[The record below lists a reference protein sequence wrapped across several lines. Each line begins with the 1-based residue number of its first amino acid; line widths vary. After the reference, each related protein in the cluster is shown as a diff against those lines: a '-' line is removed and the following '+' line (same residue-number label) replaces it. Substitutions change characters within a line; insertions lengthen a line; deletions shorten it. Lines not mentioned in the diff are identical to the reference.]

1 MKIKPAIL
9 RETMVERTGPVILFD
24 NESIEKNL
32 KRFRALTTEKESTW
46 SMAVKALARSEVFD
60 LASEHVD
67 GYDISNLNEWKKI
80 KDFVKERHFIWLT
93 NANLT
98 KELPAL
104 KNEVGSKRLLV
115 TVNDLSDYELIRSAD
130 VPYLIRVASSS
141 LTRQESESRFGFD
154 IFSISKIK
162 NELLSDSNFKGFHTH
177 QGLVDHTPEIL
188 KNICHGIE
196 DNFKDY
202 INRGLYFNLGG
213 SFQAF
218 SDEELGHSLDYL
230 KGKFKVHI
238 EPGRAIFKD
247 AGYAMAP
254 IEKFFMNGDQLRIFT
269 RLSFI
274 NHLKWS
280 KPRFAGILNFSEEL
294 EVLSPKSLVF
304 EGPTCYEFD
313 KSEKVLIDTPVSIT
327 KGSLILLENISG
339 YSSEWNA
346 GFNGVPEAEVK
357 FVGRRRRDNP

>member
-24 NESIEKNL
+24 NEVIEKNL
-32 KRFRALTTEKESTW
+32 KRFRAISNENNATW
-46 SMAVKALARSEVFD
+46 TMAVKALARPEVFD

-67 GYDISNLNEWKKI
+67 GYDISNINEWNKI
-80 KDFVKERHFIWLT
+80 KDFVNERHLIWFT

-98 KELPAL
+98 KELPVL
-104 KNEVGSKRLLV
+104 RKEVKSEKLLV
-115 TVNDLSDYELIRSAD
+115 TVNDHLDYQYIKSSD
-130 VPYLIRVASSS
+130 VPYLIRVASSA
-141 LTRQESESRFGFD
+141 LTRQDSESRFGMELEAV
-154 IFSISKIK
+154 SRLK
-162 NELLSDSNFKGFHTH
+162 NELLNDQNFKGFHTH
-177 QGLVDHTPEIL
+177 QGLVDHTPSIL
-188 KNICHGIE
+188 KNICQGIE
-196 DNFKDY
+196 ENFKEFF
-202 INRGLYFNLGG
+202 NRGLYYNLGG

-218 SDEELGHSLDYL
+218 SDDDLRESLNLL

-238 EPGRAIFKD
+238 EPGRAVFKD

-254 IEKFFMNGDQLRIFT
+254 IEKFFMDGDQLRIFT

-294 EVLSPKSLVF
+294 EVISPGSLVF

-313 KSEKVLIDTPVSIT
+313 KSEKIILETPVSLT

-346 GFNGVPEAEVK
+346 GFNGVDEAEVK
-357 FVGRRRRDNP
+357 FVGRKRRDTP